1 MTPVD
6 PELVQAARAWQN
18 HDPDPHTQAE
28 LTALLERVQ
37 SGDAEAAAELV
48 DAFAGPLR
56 FGTAGLRGRLGP
68 GPNRMNRVTVARAAL
83 GFGDYLRQ
91 LAMVGPVLIGHDA
104 RHKSAEFAAESA
116 QILGG
121 LGFRPIL
128 VDGPAPTPLVVF
140 GIRELE
146 CVGGIV
152 VTASHNPPED
162 NGYKIY
168 LGDGRQIVAPHD
180 QRIATAMEAQAQKQ
194 LSVLRRSTDYRRVGP
209 ELGSAYLDRVARLAG
224 LAGPREVSWVY
235 TPLHGVGAD
244 LAERVADRLGFPAPV
259 MVPEQAEPDP
269 DFPTVRFPNP
279 EEPGAMDLAL
289 VRTAD
294 AGADVVI
301 ANDPDADRCA
311 VAVPDPDLGW
321 RMLHGDEVGALLGDF
336 LARRGAT
343 GTFATTI
350 VSGSMLGRIAAVHG
364 LRHVRTLTGFKW
376 ISRAADDLAYGY
388 EEALGY
394 CCDPQAV
401 ADKDGIAALALV
413 LTLVA
418 EENAAGRTLVD
429 RLDRLALDHGV
440 HLSDQLS
447 VRVSDLSL
455 IANAM
460 ARLRAEPPTELCG
473 EPVQVVDFSGGV
485 EGLPATDALQLR
497 GETVT
502 ATVRPSG
509 TEPKLKCY
517 LETRVS
523 PEVTQRDLARS
534 KAEAAGMMARLRDG
548 MHAAL
553 GL

>member
-1 MTPVD
+1 MITAD
-6 PELVQAARAWQN
+6 PDLVKAARTWRGQ
-18 HDPDPHTQAE
+18 DPDPHTKAE
-28 LTALLERVQ
+28 LTALLERVE
-37 SGDAEAAAELV
+37 SGDADAAAELA

-68 GPNRMNRVTVARAAL
+68 GPNRMNRVTVVRAAL

-91 LAMVGPVLIGHDA
+91 LATVGPVLIGHDA

-116 QILGG
+116 EILGG
-121 LGFRPIL
+121 MGFRPIL

-140 GIRELE
+140 GIRELD

-162 NGYKIY
+162 NGYKVY
-168 LGDGRQIVAPHD
+168 LGDGRQIAAPHD
-180 QRIATAMEAQAQKQ
+180 VSIATAMEAQAKKP
-194 LSVLRRSTDYRRVGP
+194 LSLLHRSTDYRRSGP

-224 LAGPREVSWVY
+224 LAGPRDLSWVY
-235 TPLHGVGAD
+235 TPLHGVGAA

-259 MVPEQAEPDP
+259 LVSEQAEPDP

-289 VRTAD
+289 AL
-294 AGADVVI
+294 AAEAAADVVI

-311 VAVPDPDLGW
+311 VALPDPDLGW

-364 LRHVRTLTGFKW
+364 LHDVRTLTGFKW

-413 LTLVA
+413 LTLAA
-418 EENAAGRTLVD
+418 EEKAAGRTLAD

-447 VRVSDLSL
+447 VRMSDLSL

-460 ARLRAEPPTELCG
+460 ARLRAEHPVELCG
-473 EPVQVVDFSGGV
+473 EPVQVVDFSVGV
-485 EGLPATDALQLR
+485 EGLPATDALQFR

-523 PEVTQRDLARS
+523 PEVTQRDLTGSR
-534 KAEAAGMMARLRDG
+534 AEARGMIDRLREE
-548 MHAAL
+548 MQAAL